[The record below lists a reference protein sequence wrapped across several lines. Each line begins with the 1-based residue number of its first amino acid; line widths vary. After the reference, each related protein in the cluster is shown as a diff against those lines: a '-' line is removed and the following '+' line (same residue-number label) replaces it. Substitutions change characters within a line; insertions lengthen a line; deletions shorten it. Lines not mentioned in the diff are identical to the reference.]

1 MMGVALEED
10 KIREH
15 SLVKGHPWAGRG
27 VGKKP
32 RKKEKKKKHVCAVP
46 RGAKNFSKARRFEI
60 EDQCL
65 FCQSW
70 KIWKDQGKVEWWW

>member
-1 MMGVALEED
+1 M
-10 KIREH
+10 
-15 SLVKGHPWAGRG
+15 GRG
-27 VGKKP
+27 VEWAKKP
-32 RKKEKKKKHVCAVP
+32 RKKEKKEETRLCSTSWSQ
-46 RGAKNFSKARRFEI
+46 NFSKARRFEI